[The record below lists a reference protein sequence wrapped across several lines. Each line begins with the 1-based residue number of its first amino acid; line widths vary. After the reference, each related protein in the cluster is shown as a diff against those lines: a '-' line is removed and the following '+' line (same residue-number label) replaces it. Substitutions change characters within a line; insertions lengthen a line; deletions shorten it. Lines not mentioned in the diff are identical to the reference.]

1 MVSGAYPDVLENY
14 LQAVAGNLS
23 SMSSEDRLEVVRELR
38 SHVLDIV
45 DGDLSEDK
53 LTRALAALGPPK
65 GVAQIN
71 LRMRVAR
78 AAVSDCTPWST
89 SRTLARLACIGGEGL
104 WVFVVSSLGYAFSG
118 CWLLTA
124 LAKPFF
130 PDRVGLWVL
139 PDAGG
144 DLSLSLGRQDSG
156 AVGNDIFGWWIIPIG
171 ILLAIA
177 CGVAVFRYDLR
188 FVRRVADASL
198 RPPRSSI

>member
-1 MVSGAYPDVLENY
+1 MVSGAYPDALEKY

-65 GVAQIN
+65 SVAQIN
-71 LRMRVAR
+71 LRMRAAC
-78 AAVSDCTPWST
+78 AAVSGRTPWST
-89 SRTLARLACIGGEGL
+89 SRTWARFACVGGEGL
-104 WVFVVSSLGYAFSG
+104 WVLVVSSVGYAFSG

-139 PDAGG
+139 PDAAG
-144 DLSLSLGRQDSG
+144 DLSLSLGRHEFG
-156 AVGNDIFGWWIIPIG
+156 VVGNDIFGWWIIPMG
-171 ILLAIA
+171 ISLAIA
-177 CGVAVFRYDLR
+177 CGGSGV
-188 FVRRVADASL
+188 SL
-198 RPPRSSI
+198 